1 MSQQINL
8 LLPELRPRFDW
19 LALPVVLG
27 AALVGLLFVVAM
39 ALFGALQADRATARN
54 AALQGELLALQEQV
68 RSLAG
73 TLGARQGDAQLS
85 AQVATARLATAQRQ
99 EILALIRQG
108 ERDAPGFSG
117 LLQGFARQTMSGVW
131 LVGSAFAGPAMEIRG
146 RLTGPALLPAY
157 IEKLNGEPAF
167 AGRRFSALDMKG
179 VDPAEE
185 KAAVPG
191 ASPTPAAARV
201 EPSYTEFVL
210 RTERPAVE
218 VVR

>member
-73 TLGARQGDAQLS
+73 TLGARVRRARPRGSHREIAAS
-85 AQVATARLATAQRQ
+85 APPRPQPR
-99 EILALIRQG
+99 
-108 ERDAPGFSG
+108 
-117 LLQGFARQTMSGVW
+117 
-131 LVGSAFAGPAMEIRG
+131 RG
-146 RLTGPALLPAY
+146 W
-157 IEKLNGEPAF
+157 
-167 AGRRFSALDMKG
+167 
-179 VDPAEE
+179 
-185 KAAVPG
+185 
-191 ASPTPAAARV
+191 
-201 EPSYTEFVL
+201 
-210 RTERPAVE
+210 
-218 VVR
+218 